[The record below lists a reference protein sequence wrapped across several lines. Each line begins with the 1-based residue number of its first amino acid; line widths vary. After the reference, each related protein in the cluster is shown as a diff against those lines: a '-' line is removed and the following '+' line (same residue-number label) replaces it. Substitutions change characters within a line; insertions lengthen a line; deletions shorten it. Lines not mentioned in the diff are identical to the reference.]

1 MKVVKLSR
9 NTKISKSFILLYA
22 KSGFGKTSSLLNID
36 WSTTVYISTETGF
49 RVLQGLLQFIEELYE
64 QAIKSSLETVFD
76 ALKTERPELSKQLIE
91 VYKSAVKSRM
101 EKPKDYMLE
110 IDHIH
115 IESMNDL
122 YTPVILDAYNEAGNS
137 KTPCMFNGID
147 MSKKDTVI
155 VDTITHYSEM
165 VVKER
170 TLANK
175 TNTNRYATWSEHSM
189 AIKKLLD
196 ELVLARG
203 IKIVVG
209 HEAYDKD
216 LKKKSLSICG
226 DNIKN
231 DITGRFN
238 IILYGTEISNP
249 ETGEVKRV
257 FVTNPDVLTEKA
269 DAKSQDP
276 RLSEIESMDL
286 SIVLNKLKS

>member
-49 RVLQGLLQFIEELYE
+49 RVLQGLLQFIEGLYE
-64 QAIKSSLETVFD
+64 QAIKSSLETVFE
-76 ALKTERPELSKQLIE
+76 ALKEERPELSKQLIE
-91 VYKSAVKSRM
+91 VYKNAVKSRI
-101 EKPKDYMLE
+101 EKPKDYVLE

-115 IESMNDL
+115 IEIMNDL
-122 YTPVILDAYNEAGNS
+122 YNPVILDAYNEAGNAKS
-137 KTPCMFNGID
+137 TCMFNGID
-147 MSKKDTVI
+147 MSKKDTI
-155 VDTITHYSEM
+155 IIDTITHYSEM

-170 TLANK
+170 SLANK
-175 TNTNRYATWSEHSM
+175 TNPNKYATWIEHSI
-189 AIKKLLD
+189 AVKKLLD

-203 IKIVVG
+203 IKIVIG

-238 IILYGTEISNP
+238 VILYGTEISNT